1 MKTIL
6 EIIKVVYP
14 GKFLE
19 QELKKIII
27 IIDNLYYLL
36 LKILRLWGQLSME
49 NPNKNCFI
57 FKN

>member
-19 QELKKIII
+19 QELKKNNYNNRQFVLSIAENSQTLGAII
-27 IIDNLYYLL
+27 NG
-36 LKILRLWGQLSME
+36 K
-49 NPNKNCFI
+49 P
-57 FKN
+57 